1 MRISVFSALLA
12 SAVTG
17 MALISC
23 DLLDNEVLIDDG
35 TKITVTD
42 STTIRVMSSL
52 TDSTLLVIS
61 TEAKWHA
68 DVAAGA
74 DWCTLSKHDGDK
86 GRDSIYVRVEE
97 NSGTTARQ
105 TSILVESG
113 NMIKIFRVS
122 QLAAESWHDKPYW
135 NRTAAARMGLHG
147 YVQKITVTD
156 NRHSTE
162 SSVYTFDQ
170 LGNLLTHQSID
181 KVANRYDTTRTYAY
195 DNANHRIQCS
205 VMEDAGG
212 QVVRK
217 WQYEYRNTG
226 KLVAFSARGWMD
238 PDPLAEDMEGMI
250 VPDLSASHKTWI
262 EGDVEF
268 HEDKTFTFTENDT
281 RLLIITDRWKLA
293 DNERVEMGC
302 DTARV
307 SYQYFNSCKLS
318 LPYTSRGNV
327 TNSAYF
333 VNGMLKMITT
343 TTGSYDY
350 LENSQRL
357 LVASYAYTGPQE
369 APHRINSFECEYN
382 SNHDLIQRRIRYNG
396 DAEFTVE
403 KYPQYDYD
411 DQHNWVARVE
421 ETHKPGI
428 GEAIL
433 NASKR
438 EILYFRY

>member
-52 TDSTLLVIS
+52 TASTLLVIS

-217 WQYEYRNTG
+217 WQY
-226 KLVAFSARGWMD
+226 
-238 PDPLAEDMEGMI
+238 
-250 VPDLSASHKTWI
+250 
-262 EGDVEF
+262 

-357 LVASYAYTGPQE
+357 LVASYAYSGPQE

-382 SNHDLIQRRIRYNG
+382 TNHDLIQRRIRYNG
-396 DAEFTVE
+396 DSEFTVE

>member
-1 MRISVFSALLA
+1 
-12 SAVTG
+12 
-17 MALISC
+17 
-23 DLLDNEVLIDDG
+23 
-35 TKITVTD
+35 
-42 STTIRVMSSL
+42 MSSL

-250 VPDLSASHKTWI
+250 VPDLSASHKYWK
-262 EGDVEF
+262 EGDIIY
-268 HEDKTFTFTENDT
+268 HEDRTYVFEEEYKLVIYVHRWHHKQGYRLGSKEDT
-281 RLLIITDRWKLA
+281 L
-293 DNERVEMGC
+293 
-302 DTARV
+302 RV
-307 SYQYFNSCKLS
+307 SYQYASGNL
-318 LPYTSRGNV
+318 LPQKARGYVNNTSYY
-327 TNSAYF
+327 S
-333 VNGMLKMITT
+333 NGMIGTMTTKDGEYTFLENLIKMVVVNYSY
-343 TTGSYDY
+343 TGSDAHDIDY
-350 LENSQRL
+350 
-357 LVASYAYTGPQE
+357 Y
-369 APHRINSFECEYN
+369 ECDYN
-382 SNHDLIQRRIRYNG
+382 YNHDPVERRTKYNG
-396 DAEFTVE
+396 AVDVAVDR
-403 KYPQYDYD
+403 YPQYQYD
-411 DQHNWVARVE
+411 KKNNWFLRYE
-421 ETHKPGI
+421 ETSNHEKYTQRTI
-428 GEAIL
+428 T
-433 NASKR
+433 
-438 EILYFRY
+438 YFE